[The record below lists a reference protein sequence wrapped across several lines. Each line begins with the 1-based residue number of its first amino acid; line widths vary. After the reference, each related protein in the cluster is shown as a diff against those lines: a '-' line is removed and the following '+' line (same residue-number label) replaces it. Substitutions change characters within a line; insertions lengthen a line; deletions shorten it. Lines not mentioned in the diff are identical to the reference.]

1 MSDLLPYQPSLAS
14 ATNTRLDTAARH
26 MQQCR
31 VSTDDM
37 MRFVKNDAE
46 ELQRNKFRY
55 CVHKDELV
63 VGIGRPWDVT
73 VVKKMN
79 NAYPRVV
86 SNLGMLDDDEDTR
99 AAIQMIRF
107 MNHYA
112 RTVRERRHI
121 IEFFRKETISQT
133 RCREGAVWQVLPDE
147 CRCFEPVQGA
157 PGKMLT
163 KEFLSMMHDYYPV
176 GYATTIGYAHPNT
189 GDTMTSV
196 LIGGLITVQNGDF
209 EVFAGDPVQF
219 YWCFEKDDFQK
230 DGRRRPYLNIWDGT
244 TPQNVD
250 PSVDVSDSR
259 KRTWQ
264 AREDS
269 EIRRRTYELSYGQF
283 KNKKNKGKLVAKIKP
298 YFPDE
303 DNPRLHDWFRVF
315 GIAIASARPNEMVD
329 IKISRQSM

>member
-46 ELQRNKFRY
+46 ELQRNKSRY

-219 YWCFEKDDFQK
+219 YWCFEKDDF
-230 DGRRRPYLNIWDGT
+230 DPRGRRKPYFNIWLDDGT
-244 TPQNVD
+244 IGNLD
-250 PSVDVSDSR
+250 PSIEESSSK
-259 KRTWQ
+259 KRTWSGTKDSQIRQ
-264 AREDS
+264 A
-269 EIRRRTYELSYGQF
+269 YHELSYGQ
-283 KNKKNKGKLVAKIKP
+283 KKDKQKLVGKIKP
-298 YFPDE
+298 FVPDDE
-303 DNPRLHDWFRVF
+303 NPRLFDWVRVF
-315 GIAIASARPNEMVD
+315 GMAIASARPNEMVD

>member
-1 MSDLLPYQPSLAS
+1 MSDMLPFQPSLAS

-37 MRFVKNDAE
+37 MRFVNNDAE
-46 ELQRNKFRY
+46 ELQRSKYRY

-63 VGIGRPWDVT
+63 IGVGRPWDMT
-73 VVKKMN
+73 VVKKPN

-86 SNLGMLDDDEDTR
+86 SNLGALDDDESTR
-99 AAIQMIRF
+99 SAIQMIRF

-112 RTVRERRHI
+112 RNVHERRLI
-121 IEFFRKETISQT
+121 VDLFRSEAFTQP
-133 RCREGAVWQVLPDE
+133 RYRGGAGWINLDPTCQ
-147 CRCFEPVQGA
+147 CFEPTAAGN
-157 PGKMLT
+157 KIRT
-163 KEFLSMMHDYYPV
+163 KDFLSMMHDYYPV
-176 GYATTIGYAHPNT
+176 GYATTLGYAHPNT

-209 EVFAGDPVQF
+209 EVFAGDPIQF
-219 YWCFEKDDFQK
+219 YWCFEKDDFER
-230 DGRRRPYLNIWDGT
+230 DGRRRKYLDIWDNNI
-244 TPQNVD
+244 PQNVD
-250 PSVDVSDSR
+250 PSVDVADHK

-269 EIRRRTYELSYGQF
+269 EIRRRTYDLSYGQF
-283 KNKKNKGKLVAKIKP
+283 NSKKAKGKLVGKIKP

-303 DNPRLHDWFRVF
+303 ENPRLHDWYRVF